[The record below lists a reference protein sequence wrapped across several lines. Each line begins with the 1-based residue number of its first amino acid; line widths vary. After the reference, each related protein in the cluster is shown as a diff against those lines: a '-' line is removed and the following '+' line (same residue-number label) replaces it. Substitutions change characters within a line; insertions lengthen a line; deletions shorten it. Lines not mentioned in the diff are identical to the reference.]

1 MKKGVSPLIAVVL
14 LIVIGIGLVAIVV
27 PMVRQ
32 PTEKTMNEA
41 SETTSRILGCKDI
54 KFNVNRI
61 CKGGSNWEGPGND
74 KIWIVVENLKSNN
87 ITNFIAKV
95 NSNENVETSY
105 PWLCGIREC
114 STEEFSSLCP
124 GGCPYRVELGGYESI
139 AIRLEAN
146 FFSKIPES
154 EITTI
159 DVIPVLLNENRL
171 DNCND
176 AAKKIIVNGVLNN
189 C

>member
-14 LIVIGIGLVAIVV
+14 LIVISLGLLAIVI
-27 PMVRQ
+27 PMVRE

-54 KFNVNRI
+54 KFDVDRI
-61 CKGGSNWEGPGND
+61 CEGGANWGSGTGN
-74 KIWIVVENLKSNN
+74 IWIVVENLKNNN
-87 ITNFIAKV
+87 ITNFLAKV
-95 NSNENVETSY
+95 NSNEKVETSY
-105 PWLCGIREC
+105 PWQCDIREC
-114 STEEFSSLCP
+114 SSEEFSSLCP
-124 GGCPYRVELGGYESI
+124 GECPFRVELGGYESI
-139 AIRLEAN
+139 AIRLRSDILN
-146 FFSKIPES
+146 DIPET

-159 DVIPVLLNENRL
+159 DVIPVLLNENKL

-176 AAKKIIVNGVLNN
+176 AAKKISINGVLSD

>member
-54 KFNVNRI
+54 KFDVDRI
-61 CKGGSNWEGPGND
+61 CQESGQV
-74 KIWIVVENLKSNN
+74 KIFVENLKNN
-87 ITNFIAKV
+87 EIYNFFV
-95 NSNENVETSY
+95 RFVSSSDVRTYY
-105 PWLCGIREC
+105 PWNCESIPNTCIQETDQSLCYQGIG
-114 STEEFSSLCP
+114 SPYVAHLGAYSSLKFRT
-124 GGCPYRVELGGYESI
+124 YFD
-139 AIRLEAN
+139 LEN
-146 FFSKIPES
+146 PFLIS

-159 DVIPVLLNENRL
+159 DVIPVLVNENKL

-176 AAKKIIVNGVLNN
+176 AAKKVIINGVLNN